1 MKRFNLVIL
10 MFMMLLAAGL
20 TLAVGLTFAATQF
33 AWDAPTTNADG
44 SPLTDL
50 AGYKVYTCAKNVGQT
65 NCNLATGTKIAD
77 VTAPATTSPIPQ
89 GQGYAFVTAVDTTG
103 NESAPSNVIFFDLV
117 GPNSPTNMRTQ

>member
-1 MKRFNLVIL
+1 MKHFDLIVL
-10 MFMMLLAAGL
+10 FCLMLLGAMTVIG
-20 TLAVGLTFAATQF
+20 VGLASAATQF

-50 AGYKVYTCAKNVGQT
+50 AGYKVYTCAKSVGQT

-89 GQGYAFVTAVDTTG
+89 GQGYAFVTAVDTSG
-103 NESAPSNVIFFDLV
+103 NESAPSNVVFFDLV